1 MPGSL
6 KFLLVLVAGALL
18 GVGAYSASGLNT
30 PTTSTL
36 GATASEATT
45 SSSSAPSPST
55 TTTTSSTTTT
65 TTAPKGALLIHGTGD
80 VAVDPVYIPDLAQ
93 MGYDHAWSGLDGL
106 FQRDDL
112 TVINL
117 ECVPSDIG
125 VEQERAFNFRCPT
138 SALPSIRDN
147 GIEVTNLANN
157 HSSDYGMDALIDGR
171 QQILDAGMSPVG
183 TGADAHIAGEP
194 ALFEINGW
202 KVAVL
207 GFGGVAP
214 YSSMYATASS
224 PGMRSGDD
232 TPSMVRAVEA
242 AEELAD
248 IVVVSIHWGRELD
261 TKPRPDDIQRAAAMV
276 AAGADV
282 IFGHHQ
288 HRLGPLEHIDG
299 KPVFWG
305 LGNFVW
311 PHNSTASATTAVA
324 RVVVNSDGSLT
335 ACMIDAFIKTHG
347 RPVITGDAAC
357 GPPV

>member
-1 MPGSL
+1 MSGSL
-6 KFLLVLVAGALL
+6 KFLVVLVAGALL
-18 GVGAYSASGLNT
+18 GVGVFAASGLNS
-30 PTTSTL
+30 PTTTTL
-36 GATASEATT
+36 GPIAVESTT
-45 SSSSAPSPST
+45 SSST
-55 TTTTSSTTTT
+55 TTPTSSTTSTTSATT
-65 TTAPKGALLIHGTGD
+65 TTVPKGSLLIHGTGD
-80 VAVDPVYIPDLAQ
+80 VAVDPVYIPALAQ
-93 MGYDHAWSGLDGL
+93 KGYDYAWSGLDGL

-112 TVINL
+112 TVVNL

-125 VEQERAFNFRCPT
+125 TKQERAFNFRCPT
-138 SALPSIRDN
+138 KALASIRDN

-157 HSSDYGMDALIDGR
+157 HSSDFGMDALVDGR
-171 QQILDAGMSPVG
+171 NQILDAGMSPVG
-183 TGADAHIAGEP
+183 TGADAFIAGEP
-194 ALFEINGW
+194 AIFEINGW

-214 YSSMYATASS
+214 YANMYATTSA

-232 TPSMVRAVEA
+232 TPSMVRAVQA
-242 AEELAD
+242 ADELAD
-248 IVVVSIHWGRELD
+248 IVIVSIHWGMELD
-261 TKPRPDDIQRAAAMV
+261 TKPRADDIARAAAMV
-276 AAGADV
+276 EAGADI

-288 HRLGPLEHIDG
+288 HRLGPLEYIDG

-324 RVVVNSDGSLT
+324 RVVVNRDGSIE

-347 RPVITGDAAC
+347 RPVITGEAEC